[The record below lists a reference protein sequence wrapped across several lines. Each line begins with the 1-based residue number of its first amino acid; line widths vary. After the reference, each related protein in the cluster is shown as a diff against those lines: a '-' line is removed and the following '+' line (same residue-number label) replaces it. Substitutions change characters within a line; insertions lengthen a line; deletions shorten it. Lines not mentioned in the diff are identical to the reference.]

1 MLVEIEENIKQVV
14 TIDIE
19 LPYYYKHVLS
29 TGDRFGDG
37 MSVVYGKIEDTKCS
51 TIQESFYNNV
61 YTYEIEIERYLSI
74 KTSGLSSYFSDY
86 YKSNKDEYDGVK
98 ESCKNFLNKL

>member
-29 TGDRFGDG
+29 SGDRFGDG
-37 MSVVYGKIEDTKCS
+37 MAVVYGKIEDTKCS
-51 TIQESFYNNV
+51 TIQETSRNNV
-61 YTYEIEIERYLSI
+61 DTYEIEIERHISI
-74 KTSGLSSYFSDY
+74 KLSGLSSYFSDY

-98 ESCKNFLNKL
+98 DRCKKFLDKL

>member
-1 MLVEIEENIKQVV
+1 MLVEIEKNIKQVV
-14 TIDIE
+14 TIEIE

-29 TGDRFGDG
+29 TGDRYGDG

-51 TIQESFYNNV
+51 TIQETSRNNV
-61 YTYEIEIERYLSI
+61 DTYEIEIERYLSI
-74 KTSGLSSYFSDY
+74 KTSGVSSYFSDC

-98 ESCKNFLNKL
+98 DSCKKFLDKL